1 MQALLLSL
9 ASGEGNQRQEESGF
23 GVFIF
28 LITFSLEA
36 VDLLCLSTKGRS
48 PVWAALS
55 LPLLSIDSFFFNS
68 FILAVPGLRCCAQPS
83 VVATGPGDRLSSR
96 GTQV

>member
-1 MQALLLSL
+1 MQVLLLSL
-9 ASGEGNQRQEESGF
+9 ANGEGNQRQEESGF

-36 VDLLCLSTKGRS
+36 VDLLCLSTKGHS

-55 LPLLSIDSFFFNS
+55 LPLLSIDSFFFKIRL
-68 FILAVPGLRCCAQPS
+68 FWLCRDLVAV
-83 VVATGPGDRLSSR
+83 LSL
-96 GTQV
+96 Q

>member
-55 LPLLSIDSFFFNS
+55 LPLLSIDSFFLIRLFWLCRD
-68 FILAVPGLRCCAQPS
+68 FVAV
-83 VVATGPGDRLSSR
+83 LSL
-96 GTQV
+96 Q